1 MTYFFYFESPTKI
14 RNTSGIPK
22 KYPKYWVEFEPLKTA
37 LRKKNYFANKNKLR
51 TAATSITAVSFL
63 LGRKIFSKNSHKTI
77 NRHQQ
82 YHCNDN
88 ILKIKHF
95 FNYLKI

>member
-1 MTYFFYFESPTKI
+1 MNSF
-14 RNTSGIPK
+14 K
-22 KYPKYWVEFEPLKTA
+22 KD
-37 LRKKNYFANKNKLR
+37 NYFAKKTKLR
-51 TAATSITAVSFL
+51 TAAALITAVSFL
-63 LGRKIFSKNSHKTI
+63 LGRKIFSKNSHETI

-82 YHCNDN
+82 YHCDDN

>member
-1 MTYFFYFESPTKI
+1 MI

-37 LRKKNYFANKNKLR
+37 LKKKIISLKNKLR
-51 TAATSITAVSFL
+51 TATTSVTAVSFL
-63 LGRKIFSKNSHKTI
+63 LGRKIFSENSHETI

-82 YHCNDN
+82 YHCYDN

>member
-1 MTYFFYFESPTKI
+1 LSRKNSFKKVKI
-14 RNTSGIPK
+14 IS
-22 KYPKYWVEFEPLKTA
+22 L
-37 LRKKNYFANKNKLR
+37 KNKLR
-51 TAATSITAVSFL
+51 TAATSVTAISFL

-82 YHCNDN
+82 YHCYDN

-95 FNYLKI
+95 SNYLNI

>member
-22 KYPKYWVEFEPLKTA
+22 KYPKYWVEFELLKTA
-37 LRKKNYFANKNKLR
+37 LRKKITLLKNKLR
-51 TAATSITAVSFL
+51 TAATSVATISFL
-63 LGRKIFSKNSHKTI
+63 LGRKIFSENSHETI

-82 YHCNDN
+82 YHCYNY